1 LAQGCSP
8 PKSVYV
14 SYIMQVLS
22 LFFVALAANPNE
34 PHAHQGILPKYDRKP
49 PKEMGFPAIK
59 VPVEDL
65 RQGSPL
71 LRRIQVPG
79 GFTRSVSVQDVHA
92 PESTVWKA
100 INDLP
105 RYPKM
110 VDGVVGC
117 QVYSKSKE
125 AGCEVTCATYKLKAA
140 GMSMEYYMKH
150 IFEPKKHSM
159 TFHLDYDR
167 CSDFNDSVGYW
178 FVEDQKDGWCRV
190 YYSADS
196 NLPSFVPGF
205 MKDAILKKAAKRS
218 TSWVDKR
225 CNELTSGAALNPMAA
240 AANLRAQLQQK
251 AEEARAKVQEF
262 QNGFSRKSVVNAEK

>member
-1 LAQGCSP
+1 MFVLGLA
-8 PKSVYV
+8 
-14 SYIMQVLS
+14 IL
-22 LFFVALAANPNE
+22 ALAANPNE
-34 PHAHQGILPKYDRKP
+34 PHPHTGLLPKYERKP
-49 PKEMGFPAIK
+49 PKEMGFPSLK
-59 VPVEDL
+59 VPTEDL

-79 GFTRSVSVQDVHA
+79 GFTRSVSVQDVNA
-92 PESTVWKA
+92 PESMVWKA

-110 VDGVVGC
+110 VDGVVEC
-117 QVYSKSKE
+117 KIYSKSKE
-125 AGCEVTCATYKLKAA
+125 KGCEVTCATYKLKAA

-150 IFEPKKHSM
+150 YFEPKKHAM

-178 FVEDQKDGWCRV
+178 YVEDQKDGWCRV

-225 CNELTSGAALNPMAA
+225 CNELTSQAPLSLNPLAA
-240 AANLRAQLQQK
+240 AADMRAKLQQK
-251 AEEARAKVQEF
+251 AAEAREKVQDFRLGRERAGRQPVVAA
-262 QNGFSRKSVVNAEK
+262 QN

>member
-1 LAQGCSP
+1 MHMLVQALA
-8 PKSVYV
+8 V
-14 SYIMQVLS
+14 
-22 LFFVALAANPNE
+22 FALAANPNE
-34 PHAHQGILPKYDRKP
+34 PHPHTGLLPKYERKP
-49 PKEMGFPAIK
+49 PKEMGFPK
-59 VPVEDL
+59 LTVPTEDL

-117 QVYSKSKE
+117 QIYSKSKE
-125 AGCEVTCATYKLKAA
+125 NGCEVTCATYKLKAA

-150 IFEPKKHSM
+150 FFEPKKHSM

-178 FVEDQKDGWCRV
+178 YVEDQKDGWCRV

-218 TSWVDKR
+218 TSWVDTR
-225 CNELTSGAALNPMAA
+225 CNELTSQTPVNPMAA

-251 AEEARAKVQEF
+251 AAEARAKVQDF
-262 QNGFSRKSVVNAEK
+262 QNSFGRKPIVGTEK